1 MRCLQAKRP
10 AFTACAESL
19 SRLTQRAALST
30 EPVTMSRDYTLHTS
44 KTPSGPRINYQAEL
58 NEQQYA
64 AVTAPPGQTLVIAG
78 AGSGKTRTL
87 TYRVA
92 WLLDNGVLPEQILL
106 LTFTNKAAREML
118 ERVTALVP
126 VDTRRLWSG
135 TFHSIGNKLL
145 RWNAE
150 RLGYRKGFSIM
161 DREDQKDLMETVV
174 TASGI
179 DTGGFRF
186 PKAEVLGDIY
196 SMADNTGTPLPRLIK
211 ERYPHFEKVADLII
225 RLREL
230 YQNKKVETNCMDF
243 DDLLTQSVRLLKENQ
258 DLSER
263 YREQFEFVL
272 VDEYQDTNSL
282 QCEFVEL
289 LTGKDGN
296 LMVVGDDAQ
305 SIYSWRGADVTNIL
319 NFHEHWPKARSHKI
333 EVNYRSVPEVLALA
347 NASIANNKAQIRKNL
362 QPARPAKNQ
371 LPALVPLDSS
381 SAQASFIA
389 QRILEQNEQGVEF
402 NEMAVIYRA
411 HFHSMEIQMELTNRG
426 IPFQITSGLRFFEQ
440 AHVKD
445 VACFMK
451 FAVNRRD
458 EVSFM
463 RMVKLI
469 PGIGGSSAHKVWNE
483 WLKTEAAQAEVMMGK
498 FSELLIPMTVPKKAR
513 ETWDQFA
520 YTLDEMIVNG
530 QPATPPE
537 MIRSI
542 LEGVY
547 RDYMQ
552 AKFKN
557 AEQREQDLEQ
567 LSNYGTRFTDPLEF
581 LSQLSLLSGVDTD
594 NKPDE
599 QDRDAV
605 TLTTAHQAKGLEWHT
620 VFAVWLADGMF
631 PHARAVEESEA
642 GIEEE
647 RRLFYVT
654 VTRAKDELYLTYP
667 LLNYQARDGDILV
680 KPSRFISELNPELM
694 EKWNVRGG
702 W

>member
-1 MRCLQAKRP
+1 
-10 AFTACAESL
+10 
-19 SRLTQRAALST
+19 
-30 EPVTMSRDYTLHTS
+30 MSRDYTLHTS
-44 KTPSGPRINYQAEL
+44 KTPSGPRIDYKAEL

-211 ERYPHFEKVADLII
+211 ERYPHFEKVAEHII
-225 RLREL
+225 RLRQL

-483 WLKTEAAQAEVMMGK
+483 WLKTEAAQAEVMTGK
-498 FSELLIPMTVPKKAR
+498 FSDLLIPMTVPKKAR

>member
-1 MRCLQAKRP
+1 MPR
-10 AFTACAESL
+10 E
-19 SRLTQRAALST
+19 
-30 EPVTMSRDYTLHTS
+30 YTLHTAAHAA
-44 KTPSGPRINYQAEL
+44 PRIDYKAEL

-64 AVTAPPGQTLVIAG
+64 AVVAPPGQTLVIAG

-118 ERVTALVP
+118 ERVANLVTS
-126 VDTRRLWSG
+126 DTTRMWGG
-135 TFHSIGNKLL
+135 TFHSIGNKFL

-174 TASGI
+174 AGSGI
-179 DTGGFRF
+179 ETTGFKF

-196 SMADNTGTPLPRLIK
+196 SMADNTCTPLQDIILS
-211 ERYPHFEKVADLII
+211 RYPYFEKITDEII
-225 RLREL
+225 RIRKL
-230 YQNKKVETNCMDF
+230 YQDKKIETNCMDF
-243 DDLLTQSVRLLKENQ
+243 DDLLTQSVRLLKENE
-258 DLSER
+258 DLRER
-263 YREQFEFVL
+263 YQRQFEFVL

-282 QCEFVEL
+282 QCQFVEMI
-289 LTGKDGN
+289 TGRDGN

-319 NFHEHWPKARSHKI
+319 QFHEYWPRATAHKI

-347 NASIANNKAQIRKNL
+347 NASIANNRAQIQKNL
-362 QPARPAKNQ
+362 QPARPEKGQ
-371 LPALVPLDSS
+371 LPALVPLDSG
-381 SAQASFIA
+381 SAQAQFIA
-389 QRILEQNEQGVEF
+389 QRILEQLDEGIELNDI
-402 NEMAVIYRA
+402 AVIYRA
-411 HFHSMEIQMELTNRG
+411 HFHSMEIQMELTARG

-445 VACFMK
+445 VAAFMK

-469 PGIGGSSAHKVWNE
+469 PGIGGASATKVWSA
-483 WLKTEAAQAEVMMGK
+483 WLKSDAAQAEVMTGK
-498 FSELLIPMTVPKKAR
+498 FSDILIPMTVPKKAR

-520 YTLDEMIVNG
+520 FTLDELIIDG
-530 QPATPPE
+530 IPQLPPA

-542 LEGVY
+542 YDGVY
-547 RDYMQ
+547 EDYMQ

-557 AEQREQDLEQ
+557 AEQRQQDLEQ
-567 LSNYGTRFTDPLEF
+567 LSNYSVRFTDPLEF
-581 LSQLSLLSGVDTD
+581 LSQLSLLSGVDTE
-594 NKPDE
+594 NKPDQQP

-631 PHARAVEESEA
+631 PHARAIEESDA
-642 GIEEE
+642 GLEEE

-667 LLNYQARDGDILV
+667 LLNHQARDGDILM
-680 KPSRFISELNPELM
+680 KPSRFITELPMELM
-694 EKWNVRGG
+694 EKWNIRSG

>member
-1 MRCLQAKRP
+1 
-10 AFTACAESL
+10 
-19 SRLTQRAALST
+19 
-30 EPVTMSRDYTLHTS
+30 
-44 KTPSGPRINYQAEL
+44 
-58 NEQQYA
+58 
-64 AVTAPPGQTLVIAG
+64 
-78 AGSGKTRTL
+78 
-87 TYRVA
+87 
-92 WLLDNGVLPEQILL
+92 
-106 LTFTNKAAREML
+106 ML

>member
-1 MRCLQAKRP
+1 MP
-10 AFTACAESL
+10 
-19 SRLTQRAALST
+19 
-30 EPVTMSRDYTLHTS
+30 RDYTLHS
-44 KTPSGPRINYQAEL
+44 AHAQPSRIDYKTEL

-87 TYRVA
+87 TCRVA

-118 ERVTALVP
+118 ERVVALVP
-126 VDTRRLWSG
+126 VDTQRLWGG

-145 RWNAE
+145 RWNSE

-161 DREDQKDLMETVV
+161 DREDQKDLLETVV
-174 TASGI
+174 NSSGI
-179 DTGGFRF
+179 DTAGFRF
-186 PKAEVLGDIY
+186 PKAEVIGDIF
-196 SMADNTGTPLPRLIK
+196 SMADNTCTPLEEILAA
-211 ERYPHFEKVADLII
+211 RYPYFEKVADHIVS
-225 RLREL
+225 LRQL
-230 YQNKKVETNCMDF
+230 YQDKKRETNCMDF
-243 DDLLTQSVRLLKENQ
+243 DDLLTLSVKLLEENE
-258 DLSER
+258 DLLER
-263 YREQFEFVL
+263 YRRQFEFVL

-282 QCEFVEL
+282 QSRFVEM
-289 LTGKDGN
+289 LTGVDGN

-319 NFHEHWPKARSHKI
+319 NFADHWPKARTHKI

-347 NASIANNKAQIRKNL
+347 NASIANNRAQIRKNL
-362 QPARPAKNQ
+362 QPARPLKGQ
-371 LPALVPLDSS
+371 LPALVPLDNG

-389 QRILEQNEQGVEF
+389 QRILEQQDEGVEL
-402 NEMAVIYRA
+402 NEIAVIYRA
-411 HFHSMEIQMELTNRG
+411 HFHSMEIQMELTSRG

-469 PGIGGSSAHKVWNE
+469 PGIGGASANKLWNE
-483 WLKTEAAQAEVMMGK
+483 WLKTEAADAEVMTGK
-498 FSELLIPMTVPKKAR
+498 FSDLMVPMSVPKKAR
-513 ETWDQFA
+513 ESWDQFA
-520 YTLDEMIVNG
+520 YTLDELIVDG
-530 QPATPPE
+530 TPATPPE

-542 LEGVY
+542 VAGVY
-547 RDYMQ
+547 EDYMQ

-557 AEQREQDLEQ
+557 AEQRGQDLEQ
-567 LSNYGTRFTDPLEF
+567 LGNYSMRFTDTLEF

-594 NKPDE
+594 NKPDRDAQE
-599 QDRDAV
+599 KDAV

-620 VFAVWLADGMF
+620 VFAVWMADGMF
-631 PHARAVEESEA
+631 PHARAVEESAA
-642 GIEEE
+642 GLEEE

-667 LLNYQARDGDILV
+667 VINHAARDGDILMR
-680 KPSRFISELNPELM
+680 PSRFITELPTELM
-694 EKWNVRGG
+694 EKWNIRSG

>member
-1 MRCLQAKRP
+1 
-10 AFTACAESL
+10 
-19 SRLTQRAALST
+19 
-30 EPVTMSRDYTLHTS
+30 MSRDYTLHTS